1 MLKYVKEIN
10 ITETNY
16 VIMGVRGQDI
26 QSKPD
31 IVTLTYDN

>member
-1 MLKYVKEIN
+1 MLKNVKKIN

-16 VIMGVRGQDI
+16 VIMGVRELDI